1 MFTTWRGKIAYD
13 STDSFLI
20 SSSCSIQDSLKTSV
34 CETIK
39 EHIAKG
45 FRVQEDVIQNSV
57 ITAVRSRA
65 VTPAPHIVD
74 SQVQQLQIEQ
84 LIGQGQINAAFQQV
98 THITVHCAQYILI
111 VPFFLTFL
119 FNFSNYTLMQNA
131 NHEWWKGRS

>member
-1 MFTTWRGKIAYD
+1 M
-13 STDSFLI
+13 
-20 SSSCSIQDSLKTSV
+20 KTSV

-74 SQVQQLQIEQ
+74 TQVQQLQIEQ

-98 THITVHCAQYILI
+98 IHLTVNYAQYILI
-111 VPFFLTFL
+111 IPFFLSFVTV
-119 FNFSNYTLMQNA
+119 
-131 NHEWWKGRS
+131 

>member
-1 MFTTWRGKIAYD
+1 M
-13 STDSFLI
+13 
-20 SSSCSIQDSLKTSV
+20 

-39 EHIAKG
+39 KNIAKG

-74 SQVQQLQIEQ
+74 TQVQQLQIEQ

-98 THITVHCAQYILI
+98 SHSTVNCAQYILI
-111 VPFFLTFL
+111 VPFFLDISMLVCFFT
-119 FNFSNYTLMQNA
+119 Y
-131 NHEWWKGRS
+131 

>member
-1 MFTTWRGKIAYD
+1 M
-13 STDSFLI
+13 
-20 SSSCSIQDSLKTSV
+20 KTSV

-74 SQVQQLQIEQ
+74 AQVQQLQIEQ

-111 VPFFLTFL
+111 VPFFRTFL
-119 FNFSNYTLMQNA
+119 FNFLTYTLTQNA
-131 NHEWWKGRS
+131 NHEFLIGRS

>member
-1 MFTTWRGKIAYD
+1 LKCPYVTEFQEFVTLQNLRDKITYE
-13 STDSFLI
+13 SSFI
-20 SSSCSIQDSLKTSV
+20 SFISISYRIQDSLNKIV

-45 FRVQEDVIQNSV
+45 FQGQQDVIQNSV

-74 SQVQQLQIEQ
+74 SHVQQMQIEQ

-98 THITVHCAQYILI
+98 N
-111 VPFFLTFL
+111 FL
-119 FNFSNYTLMQNA
+119 
-131 NHEWWKGRS
+131 